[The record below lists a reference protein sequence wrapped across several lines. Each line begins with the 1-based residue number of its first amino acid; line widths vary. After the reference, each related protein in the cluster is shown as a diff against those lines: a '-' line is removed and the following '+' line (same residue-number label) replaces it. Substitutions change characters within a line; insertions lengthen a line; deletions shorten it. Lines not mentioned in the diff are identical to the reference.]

1 MSAALRVLGLTLA
14 GWIGVRAMTLGLV
27 PGADLFLIGRSE
39 AQPAPI
45 RTTAFP
51 PLDPPGGY
59 ADASWP
65 LAAPAPMPAPYP
77 FPYPMAQRTTAVPVY
92 YPAPAYPAY
101 ASPVPIAGLADLASG
116 PAFQSA
122 PQFAAWPTS
131 PFSPLPAPGG
141 QSTVAVPGQ
150 SSPTFV
156 QPKTDRIQLTAW
168 SLLRGRQGVTVS
180 PQSLAPGGTLGGS
193 QAGARLTYVITPQL
207 AASLRA
213 TSPVGGSGGE
223 VAAGIKV
230 TPIASIPIAL
240 TAERRQA
247 IGRFGGRNA
256 FALFLEGGL
265 YQQRLWNFDLDG
277 YAQAGIVGVRERAY
291 FADGGFT
298 LSRPLY
304 RNFSGGFGVWGGVQ
318 PGLYRIDAGPRISM
332 RVRGNMRVHLDWR
345 QRVAGNA
352 LPRSGPALTLAGD
365 F

>member
-14 GWIGVRAMTLGLV
+14 GWIGVRAMTLGIV

-59 ADASWP
+59 ADVSWP
-65 LAAPAPMPAPYP
+65 LAQSEPLPAAY
-77 FPYPMAQRTTAVPVY
+77 PYPMAQRVALPVY

-101 ASPVPIAGLADLASG
+101 ASTTPIAGLANLASG

-122 PQFAAWPTS
+122 PQFAAWPAS
-131 PFSPLPAPGG
+131 PFSPLPAAGG

-150 SSPTFV
+150 SNPAFL

-230 TPIASIPIAL
+230 TPIASVPIAL

-265 YQQRLWNFDLDG
+265 YQQRLWGLDLDG
-277 YAQAGIVGVRERAY
+277 YAQAGVVGVRERAY

-304 RNFSGGFGVWGGVQ
+304 PNFSGGLGVWGGVQ
-318 PGLYRIDAGPRISM
+318 PGLYRIDAGPRLTM